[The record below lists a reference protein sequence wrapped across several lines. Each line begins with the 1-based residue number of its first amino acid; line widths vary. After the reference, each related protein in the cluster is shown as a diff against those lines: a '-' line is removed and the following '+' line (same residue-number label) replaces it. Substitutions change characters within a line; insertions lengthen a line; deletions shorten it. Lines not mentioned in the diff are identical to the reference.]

1 MPYPAGCSSAGIS
14 TSVGAMLTDRKLKSQ
29 VRKLFFKICHK
40 LLTNLVLLLCMY
52 ICGGRTI
59 SNTTTD
65 GQNTAAFSSSPIPS
79 LPPSHSHTFPPSYR
93 LTLTN
98 SLPSVFSPS
107 NIPSL
112 TPSHFIILKE
122 LQSLFP
128 CAVPSDGTNIDETT
142 SKLYECTPEVCR
154 EERGEGEGRKGS
166 WQERKAEKGGGEKL

>member
-1 MPYPAGCSSAGIS
+1 MWWKNHQQHYHRWSKYCRLLI
-14 TSVGAMLTDRKLKSQ
+14 
-29 VRKLFFKICHK
+29 
-40 LLTNLVLLLCMY
+40 LTNSLPP
-52 ICGGRTI
+52 T
-59 SNTTTD
+59 
-65 GQNTAAFSSSPIPS
+65 FSLSHIPS

-154 EERGEGEGRKGS
+154 EERGEGGGEEGKLAGEKSREGRG
-166 WQERKAEKGGGEKL
+166 RKIVIQVS